1 MADNAVPATP
11 VHDPDPHEM
20 ISLPAAVTEHRAM
33 LADSV
38 ADFAARGTDIA
49 RVRRLRGT
57 AGEYDRKVWKQM
69 AELGWL
75 GILVPESHG
84 GLGLGL
90 TEMAIV
96 AKGLARAL
104 TPEPLAASAVLAAT
118 ALIAGDNEALRQKE
132 LPRLVSGEMLPA
144 LAWQEEAGALDTGAG
159 RTRAVAFEGG
169 FKLSGVKRFI
179 PGAAQA
185 DAFLVS
191 ASADSGLVL
200 LWLPRDAA
208 GARLE
213 LEPLADGRSFGQ
225 LTLDDALVAKAQVVA
240 AGAGAREALARAF
253 DHGAAIA
260 GAELAGVMERA
271 LEMTLEYLKT
281 RVQFGKPIGAFQALQ
296 HRAVDLHIHKELAG
310 AVLDEALAGLDRGPD
325 PAVRAQLASRI
336 KARCADAA
344 LKITRE
350 AIQLHGAIGFTDE
363 YDAGLYLKRALTL
376 AAWLGHPSWHRRRY
390 ASLTV
395 GVKAEV
401 GRRKSEGNGGVS

>member
-1 MADNAVPATP
+1 MTRAISAVSPGA
-11 VHDPDPHEM
+11 
-20 ISLPAAVTEHRAM
+20 EHRRM

-38 ADFAARGTDIA
+38 ADYVTRGTDIA
-49 RVRRLRGT
+49 RVRKLRGS
-57 AGEYDRKVWKQM
+57 AGEYDRGAWKNM

-75 GILVPESHG
+75 GILVPEQYG

-104 TPEPLAASAVLAAT
+104 TPEPLTPAAVLAAT
-118 ALIAGDNEALRQKE
+118 ALAACGNEALKQEE
-132 LPRLVSGEMLPA
+132 LPRLASGEMLPA
-144 LAWQEEAGALDTGAG
+144 LAWQEDAGVLDADAS
-159 RTRAVAFEGG
+159 RTRAEAFEGG
-169 FKLSGVKRFI
+169 YKLCGAKRFI

-191 ASADSGLVL
+191 AQAAGGLVL
-200 LWLPRDAA
+200 LWLPRATA

-213 LEPLADGRSFGQ
+213 LDPLADGRNFGT
-225 LTLDDALVAKAQVVA
+225 LRLDDALVPKARVMATGA
-240 AGAGAREALARAF
+240 AAREALARAF

-271 LEMTLEYLKT
+271 LEMTLDYLRT

-296 HRAVDLHIHKELAG
+296 HRAVDLHIHKEVAG
-310 AVLDEALAGLDRGPD
+310 AALDDALARLDSGPD
-325 PAVRAQLASRI
+325 AAGRAAAASRI
-336 KARCADAA
+336 KARCGEAA

-376 AAWLGHPSWHRRRY
+376 AAWLGHPAWHRRRY
-390 ASLTV
+390 ASLTA
-395 GVKAEV
+395 GVKVTGES
-401 GRRKSEGNGGVS
+401 RKSKDLPGGSGA